1 MREYIELDGKKFH
14 LTPDRTEFLSEV
26 QAKHPGKTVF
36 TIEEMYASVNLDTR
50 YYLFLMDVMYVSV
63 NN

>member
-26 QAKHPGKTVF
+26 QNKYPG
-36 TIEEMYASVNLDTR
+36 
-50 YYLFLMDVMYVSV
+50 
-63 NN
+63 